1 MRRRRTTG
9 DWGVR
14 FGRYILLERI
24 GSGGMAEV
32 FRAVA
37 HGAEGF
43 QRTFVLKRIRSDRSE
58 SSSFVDMFVNEARI
72 SALLDHDN
80 IVQTYDFGEVE
91 GCYFLTM
98 EYLRGRDLATI
109 LRQLYARSANLDP
122 VLVAFVA
129 LQVARG
135 LAYAHGLAS
144 PSGVPLNIV
153 HRDVTPSN
161 IMLLRSGGVKLLDF
175 GIAKTKG
182 EFTLGENTE
191 TGVCKGKLPYLS
203 PEQVEGQ
210 PLDKRSDLF
219 TLGVVM
225 WEALTGKRLFLGRT
239 DYETMQNV
247 LGREVPAPSTMRPE
261 IPPALDA
268 VVAKALAR
276 NPADRYA
283 DAREL
288 GDALEAVV
296 QDLNYRSDAIPKLLD
311 DLFGHEENSI
321 SLTPPHLPVLEFPPG
336 GSWPSKPDTG
346 TLTLGEGAERGATT
360 AAGGTVTRFRR
371 TRRRWAMVATATLLS
386 VLVLVLSGRW
396 AQNRSEARSATP
408 SMQLAVKP
416 RR

>member
-1 MRRRRTTG
+1 VPRRVTG

-14 FGRYILLERI
+14 FGRYMLLERI

-37 HGAEGF
+37 HGVEGF
-43 QRTFVLKRIRSDRSE
+43 QRTFVVKRIRSDRTE

-72 SALLDHDN
+72 SALLDHEN
-80 IVQTYDFGEVE
+80 IVQTYEFGEVE

-109 LRQLYARSANLDP
+109 LREIYARNESLDAAI
-122 VLVAFVA
+122 VAFVG

-135 LAYAHGLAS
+135 LAYAHSLATS
-144 PSGVPLNIV
+144 DGAPLNIV

-175 GIAKTKG
+175 GIAKTRA
-182 EFTLGENTE
+182 EFTLNETTE

-203 PEQVEGQ
+203 PEQVEGHG
-210 PLDKRSDLF
+210 LDRRSDLF

-247 LGREVPAPSTMRPE
+247 LERPVLAPSSLRPGVPA
-261 IPPALDA
+261 ALDA
-268 VVAKALAR
+268 VVQKTLAR

-288 GDALEAVV
+288 GDALETVV
-296 QDLNYRSDAIPKLLD
+296 QDLKYRSEAVPKLLD
-311 DLFGHEENSI
+311 DLFGCEDNSI
-321 SLTPPHLPVLEFPPG
+321 SITPADLPVLDVAPA
-336 GSWPSKPDTG
+336 GSWPSQPNTRK
-346 TLTLGEGAERGATT
+346 TLTRRDPDATPATGAT
-360 AAGGTVTRFRR
+360 VFRQR
-371 TRRRWAMVATATLLS
+371 RRRWAVLATAALFSLLCLLLGGHWLES
-386 VLVLVLSGRW
+386 
-396 AQNRSEARSATP
+396 QDQARVAP
-408 SMQLAVKP
+408 PAVQLAARP
-416 RR
+416 AP

>member
-1 MRRRRTTG
+1 VRRRRTTG

-72 SALLDHDN
+72 SALLDHEN
-80 IVQTYDFGEVE
+80 IVQTYDFGEIE

-98 EYLRGRDLATI
+98 EYLRGRDLATV
-109 LRQLYARSANLDP
+109 LRQLYARNANLDP
-122 VLVAFVA
+122 TLVAFVA

-135 LAYAHGLAS
+135 LAYAHGLTSAT
-144 PSGVPLNIV
+144 GVPLNIV

-182 EFTLGENTE
+182 EFALGENTE

-203 PEQVEGQ
+203 PEQVEGH
-210 PLDKRSDLF
+210 PLDRRSDLF

-247 LGREVPAPSTMRPE
+247 LERSVPAPSTMRPE

-268 VVAKALAR
+268 IVQRALSR
-276 NPADRYA
+276 DPATRYA
-283 DAREL
+283 DAR
-288 GDALEAVV
+288 ALAEDLEKVV
-296 QDLNYRSDAIPKLLD
+296 QDQQYRSETIPNLLD
-311 DLFGHEENSI
+311 DLFGHEENSVT
-321 SLTPPHLPVLEFPPG
+321 LTPPHLPVMELGPG
-336 GSWPSKPDTG
+336 GSWPSKPDTR
-346 TLTLGEGAERGATT
+346 TLRRRDRDDTPAAGATS
-360 AAGGTVTRFRR
+360 VRR
-371 TRRRWAMVATATLLS
+371 VRRRWAILATATLLS
-386 VLVLVLSGRW
+386 LLGLLLSEPW
-396 AQNRSEARSATP
+396 AHNRSQGAAAGAA
-408 SMQLAVKP
+408 MQLAVKP
-416 RR
+416 PR